1 MFFWFLGMSFAGVA
15 LVFRSPAL
23 DFRLVMAGSVLPLAE
38 VVLGGPKLLHTLVG
52 SVAALAI
59 VMGATRNRRL
69 VRRRWISLP
78 IGLFMSLTLSGA
90 WADTALFW
98 WPFFGVAF
106 PDTALPELT
115 HGVAA
120 TLLLEALGVAALVWC
135 WVAFE
140 LRVPANRGRFFRTG
154 QLDRAVVA

>member
-1 MFFWFLGMSFAGVA
+1 MFFWFLGVSFAGVA

-38 VVLGGPKLLHTLVG
+38 VILGGPKVLHTLLG
-52 SVAALAI
+52 SVVALAI
-59 VMGATRNRRL
+59 VMAATRNRRL

-98 WPFFGVAF
+98 WPFFGASF
-106 PDTALPELT
+106 PATSLPELS
-115 HGVAA
+115 HGVGV
-120 TLLLEALGVAALVWC
+120 TLVLEALGVAALGWC

-140 LRVPANRGRFFRTG
+140 LGVPVNRERFLRTG
-154 QLDRAVVA
+154 QLDRGLVS